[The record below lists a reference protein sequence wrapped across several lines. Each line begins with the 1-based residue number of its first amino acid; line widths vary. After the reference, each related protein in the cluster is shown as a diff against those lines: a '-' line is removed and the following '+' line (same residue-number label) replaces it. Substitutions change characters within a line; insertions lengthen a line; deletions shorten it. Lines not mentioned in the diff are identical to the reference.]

1 MAPKLTTAPTK
12 FPAKFLA
19 GTFGRPGTKALPVFT
34 ALGAVYGRALAR
46 DLTRGSMTKT
56 ADVKLHASSVAG
68 AAICLLPALSFFGSA
83 PSVNISVIAPLTVT
97 LEARPELR
105 ARELAWRRANA
116 DRLQREYAGQWL
128 VLEGETI
135 IAHGSDPLSVLREA
149 KTKKIN
155 SPYIFRVESHREKV
169 AWLGL

>member
-1 MAPKLTTAPTK
+1 MAPKVAIAPTR

-19 GTFGRPGTKALPVFT
+19 GTFGRSGTKTLPVFT
-34 ALGAVYGRALAR
+34 VLGAVHGRALTR
-46 DLTRGSMTKT
+46 DLTRGSMTGT
-56 ADVKLHASSVAG
+56 AEVKLNASFVAG
-68 AAICLLPALSFFGSA
+68 AAICLLPGLSLFGSA
-83 PSVNISVIAPLTVT
+83 PSVNISVIAPVTAT

-135 IAHGSDPLSVLREA
+135 IAHGSNPLSVLREA
-149 KTKKIN
+149 KTRKIN
-155 SPYIFRVESHREKV
+155 SPYIFRVDSHRENV